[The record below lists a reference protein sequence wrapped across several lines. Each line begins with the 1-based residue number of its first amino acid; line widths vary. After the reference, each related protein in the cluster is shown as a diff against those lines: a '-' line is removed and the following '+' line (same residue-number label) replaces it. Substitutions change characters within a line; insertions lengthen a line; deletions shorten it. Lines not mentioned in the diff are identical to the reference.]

1 MKSLWS
7 RLVAAMRDL
16 SPENV
21 ALLLTVGLVLG
32 IFPVY
37 GLPTILCILASM
49 VARVNFAALQIVNQL
64 AWPVQIAMLV
74 PFARLGSLVIAPS
87 STFTATIAG
96 RWETA
101 VLQAVTGWFCVC
113 IPLGLVLYFS
123 LVCILRRTPSVPPTA
138 FGAARL

>member
-1 MKSLWS
+1 MKTLWARIVS
-7 RLVAAMRDL
+7 SMREL
-16 SPENV
+16 SPENA

-37 GLPTILCILASM
+37 GFPTILCLLASLVVRM
-49 VARVNFAALQIVNQL
+49 NFPALQIVNQL
-64 AWPVQIAMLV
+64 SWPLQIAMLI
-74 PFARLGSLVIAPS
+74 PFARVGSRIIAPS
-87 STFTATIAG
+87 TRFAPTIAG

-123 LVCILRRTPSVPPTA
+123 LVCILRRKEIVDA
-138 FGAARL
+138 VG

>member
-1 MKSLWS
+1 MKTIWS
-7 RLVAAMRDL
+7 RVISSMRDL
-16 SPENV
+16 SPENA

-37 GLPTILCILASM
+37 GFPTILCILASLA
-49 VARVNFAALQIVNQL
+49 VRLNFPALQIVNQL
-64 AWPVQIAMLV
+64 SWPLQVAMLI
-74 PFARLGSLVIAPS
+74 PFARLGSRIIAPS
-87 STFTATIAG
+87 TRFATTIAG

-123 LVCILRRTPSVPPTA
+123 LVCILRRKEIVDA
-138 FGAARL
+138 VG